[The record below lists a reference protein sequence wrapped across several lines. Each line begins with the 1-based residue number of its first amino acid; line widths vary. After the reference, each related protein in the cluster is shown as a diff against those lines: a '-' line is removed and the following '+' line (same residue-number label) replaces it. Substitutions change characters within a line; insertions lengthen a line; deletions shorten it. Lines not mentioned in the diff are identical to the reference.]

1 MPTYVI
7 EIPQWFPVK
16 AKIFLKNETNVAQN
30 SFYHLHVY
38 RSLEPFFVT

>member
-16 AKIFLKNETNVAQN
+16 VKMFLEKDHINQIIKQKKEK
-30 SFYHLHVY
+30 
-38 RSLEPFFVT
+38 